1 MILRMILMMIFII
14 LDNEY
19 TDVKWWCHL
28 CEEIGT
34 VSKSIVLPVE
44 IADAGPIS
52 CLKTFS
58 DNFVGHSFIS
68 NDDMNHNSDGSNLP
82 IIRALLCLDS
92 QPNGFPT
99 VLFRLAHLE
108 KFSCYQIE
116 HLWILILSVKKDYV
130 DCVVITCHHHDHNL
144 IVILRDVDDLQV
156 LLLVARHHQGATQAA
171 AMLIGIPGSLK
182 S

>member
-1 MILRMILMMIFII
+1 MKFL
-14 LDNEY
+14 LD
-19 TDVKWWCHL
+19 VSFAKGKKL
-28 CEEIGT
+28 CE
-34 VSKSIVLPVE
+34 K
-44 IADAGPIS
+44 
-52 CLKTFS
+52 LKYLREWKYDLRKILLMNSTFI
-58 DNFVGHSFIS
+58 GHSFFS
-68 NDDMNHNSDGSNLP
+68 MNDMNHNSDGSNLP